1 MNRLLKIILSLLI
14 LQKPKIQPKITEI
27 VNSSMTNNHLRKP
40 ALGIHL
46 WGPKYENIDTKQ
58 EEDESILYSESFF
71 FTFQHIKSEDCAA
84 YGDPTK

>member
-1 MNRLLKIILSLLI
+1 
-14 LQKPKIQPKITEI
+14 
-27 VNSSMTNNHLRKP
+27 MTNNHLRKP